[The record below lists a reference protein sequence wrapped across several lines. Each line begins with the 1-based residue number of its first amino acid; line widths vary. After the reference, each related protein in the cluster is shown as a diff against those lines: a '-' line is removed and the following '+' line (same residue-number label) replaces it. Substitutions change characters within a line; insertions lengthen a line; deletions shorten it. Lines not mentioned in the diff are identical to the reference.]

1 VTSFDDHDLHTLAG
15 AYVLDAITDEE
26 RSRFAAHLADCA
38 GCRDEV
44 DELREAAA
52 RLGTAHAVRP
62 RPELRDLAIRAAY
75 NTGQLAPVIAENEH
89 RSQAGGAAR
98 ARKVPRRPVLLT
110 AAAAVVV
117 AAAIGI
123 GTHYADMQGQQPP
136 LGARTVD
143 SGFSAPDA
151 VMRTAPVSGG
161 GMAIVVTSRRDR
173 MAVFIAH
180 GLRALPHAM
189 RYELWL
195 MGPRGERPAGML
207 SVHRKDMAGPALITR
222 MAAGDMVSLTVEPAS
237 GSLLPTS
244 APLVMIGP
252 GGH

>member
-1 VTSFDDHDLHTLAG
+1 MTTFDDHDLHTLAG

-52 RLGTAHAVRP
+52 RLGTAHAARP
-62 RPELRDLAIRAAY
+62 RPPLRDRAIRAAY

-89 RSQAGGAAR
+89 RSQAGGA
-98 ARKVPRRPVLLT
+98 VRRPPVLLT
-110 AAAAVVV
+110 AAAAAVV

-123 GTHYADMQGQQPP
+123 GTHYADMQGQQAQQ
-136 LGARTVD
+136 GARTVD
-143 SGFSAPDA
+143 AVFSAPDA

-161 GMAIVVTSRRDR
+161 GMAIVVTSRRDH

-222 MAAGDMVSLTVEPAS
+222 MAAGDVVGLTVEPAS